1 MIKYIVLF
9 FLIVNIINA
18 EEKNQDT
25 YVKSENIVININKNL
40 MWQDNQDTLV
50 YTSNWTL
57 AKEYCKTLS
66 LNGYTDWKL
75 PTIKVLQE
83 IVDITKFNPA
93 INTNFKYIQPSSY
106 WSSSADMKYKGNAW
120 YVGFKTGATFKDSKD
135 YNCYVRCVRTRF
147 KK

>member
-1 MIKYIVLF
+1 MIKYIVVF
-9 FLIVNIINA
+9 FLILNIINGK
-18 EEKNQDT
+18 EITQDN
-25 YVKSENIVININKNL
+25 YVKSENIVINIDKKL
-40 MWQDNQDTLV
+40 MWQDNPDSLV

-75 PTIKVLQE
+75 PNIKMLQE
-83 IVDITKFNPA
+83 IVDISKFNPA
-93 INTNFKYIQPSSY
+93 INENFKYTQPSSY
-106 WSSSADMKYKGNAW
+106 WSSSPDMKYKNKAW

>member
-9 FLIVNIINA
+9 FLTLSMINA
-18 EEKNQDT
+18 EEKNQDN
-25 YVKSENIVININKNL
+25 YVKSENIVINIDKKL
-40 MWQDNQDTLV
+40 MWQDNPDTLV

-75 PTIKVLQE
+75 PSIKVLQE
-83 IVDITKFNPA
+83 IVDISKFDPA
-93 INTNFKYIQPSSY
+93 INENFKHTQPSSY
-106 WSSSADMKYKGNAW
+106 WSSSADMKYKNNAW